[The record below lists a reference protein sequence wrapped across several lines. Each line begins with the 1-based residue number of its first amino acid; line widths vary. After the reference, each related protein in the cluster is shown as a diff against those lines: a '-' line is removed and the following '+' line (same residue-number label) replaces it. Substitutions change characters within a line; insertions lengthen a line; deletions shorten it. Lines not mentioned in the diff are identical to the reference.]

1 MIADDEKASPLEL
14 MRLAVNIGSDL
25 IALISVIVAQQ
36 HAILS
41 IEKIATILMTEG
53 HCPQSVPE
61 GMECYIYYEYTMNLF
76 HFGMADSREDYF
88 TSCIYSSQDDLPYY
102 YYYMENVKSCEKIP
116 FNFRPFDT
124 CNVTAGD
131 LNHFVASIGIIFI

>member
-1 MIADDEKASPLEL
+1 MIPSIEKASPLEL
-14 MRLAVNIGSDL
+14 MRLAISIGSDL

-53 HCPQSVPE
+53 HCPQSVPV
-61 GMECYIYYEYTMNLF
+61 GKECYIYYEYTMNLF
-76 HFGMADSREDYF
+76 SFGMASREDYF
-88 TSCIYSSQDDLPYY
+88 ASCIYSSQDDLT
-102 YYYMENVKSCEKIP
+102 YYYMENVTYCEKIP
-116 FNFRPFDT
+116 YNFRPFDT

-131 LNHFVASIGIIFI
+131 LDYFVASVGIIFI